1 MITNTYSGKINLGD
15 EIGKEVGF
23 NNKMGWGYGFGMP
36 WNYPFFSPNFMLSNN
51 SNIVPAISHNISEP
65 WPLTFQD
72 KSIQYNLNKLV
83 NVIRESI
90 MDEEKETQ
98 MYTKLANMAPTEEQK
113 NIILEIA
120 QNEKT
125 HSEILKKI
133 FQEITGSIWPSNMPK
148 PSNIDG
154 NETNTLNYTEMLKKF
169 FMGELKANE
178 KYRELLAY
186 APNKQIY
193 SMLFYIFGDELKHAN
208 LYNYLITLNND
219 ND

>member
-23 NNKMGWGYGFGMP
+23 NNKMGWGYGFGTP

-98 MYTKLANMAPTEEQK
+98 MYRKLANMAPTEEQK

-148 PSNIDG
+148 PANIDG